1 MGNEELKKALQTGRF
16 TVPFTLCEQAAWDEF
31 YERLLADNEK
41 TCDSKKFCKLGLDVK
56 IGADKKHRFL
66 IGSFFGK
73 AVYQKKLRVLA
84 KPKGHHA
91 QTYEIVE
98 P

>member
-1 MGNEELKKALQTGRF
+1 LKKALQTGRF
-16 TVPFTLCEQAAWDEF
+16 TVPFTLCEQTAWDEF
-31 YERLLADNEK
+31 YERLLADNKK
-41 TCDSKKFCKLGLDVK
+41 TCSTRDFYKYKLDVK

-73 AVYQKKLRVLA
+73 AVYQKKLRVIV